1 MSKEKIED
9 IKKQLELCSNCGL
22 CKQNCPVFRVLLN
35 ESYSPRGK
43 SILIKE
49 EMFDE
54 ILYSCSLCKSCE
66 ETCPAEVKVCEAIR
80 QAREIIAENGKAP
93 APSEEMIKNIREHG
107 NPFGKFKK
115 GEIPKDLH
123 CC

>member
-1 MSKEKIED
+1 MMKEED
-9 IKKQLELCSNCGL
+9 PKKQLDFCSYCGL

-43 SILIKE
+43 SVLLKKE
-49 EMFDE
+49 VLDE
-54 ILYSCSLCKSCE
+54 IFYICSLCRSCE
-66 ETCPAEVKVCEAIR
+66 ENCPAGINIPDMIR
-80 QAREIIAENGKAP
+80 NAREELAKRGKAP
-93 APSEEMIKNIREHG
+93 KPSKDMMDNIRKYG

>member
-1 MSKEKIED
+1 MKEDKIED

-43 SILIKE
+43 SILLKSEII
-49 EMFDE
+49 DE
-54 ILYSCSLCKSCE
+54 IFYSCSMCKSCE
-66 ETCPAEVKVCEAIR
+66 ETCPAEVKLCDAIR
-80 QAREIIAENGKAP
+80 QAREIIAEEGKAP
-93 APSEEMIKNIREHG
+93 EQSEEMIENIRRYG